1 MITSRCTLT
10 TIIGFLCG
18 FIIYPSV
25 VFLLLCGGVG
35 YFFGQL
41 LDGIDVKNQLD
52 TFNSIHAT
60 QDIFHPEEIP
70 EAIIIYSRKE
80 NLTTVLIDFRI
91 NTKPQD
97 FRLSVLKNLQEFEFR
112 VMEDASKTTFN
123 LILAYTDCNY
133 PNILTI
139 NDKKKEMHFDIKE
152 RSKDFQTAL
161 KKIVPGLGLIA
172 SPYPDLCGEIN
183 IKEMIDS
190 QSIDY
195 QFSPPSSFMRP
206 EIDSRSAFSGTNNGN
221 NNALSRNHTTSN
233 FKQKNVYKE
242 LIAYPPSPDMN
253 DDGEVDVSSENNN
266 INHDTIIGDL
276 IPKSNSDKSSIEIT
290 VPNLSPKNVKEL
302 KDMNARVL
310 KSFLEDDHSNNI
322 STELKKATQL
332 EGNNQKKPAK
342 LQMNSGDIEESNNIK
357 IDYSNT
363 QNPDEDTTAID
374 EFDSRFVEKIDK
386 EMGKMREKKI
396 DPEIYK
402 ESNAIREVMRDKS
415 TSEDSVS

>member
-123 LILAYTDCNY
+123 LILEYTDCNY